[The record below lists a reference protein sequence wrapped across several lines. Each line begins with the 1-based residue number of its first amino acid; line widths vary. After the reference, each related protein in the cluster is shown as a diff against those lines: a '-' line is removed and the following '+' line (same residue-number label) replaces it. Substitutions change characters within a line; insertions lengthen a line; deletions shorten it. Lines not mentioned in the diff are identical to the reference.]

1 MTQIKENSKLIVV
14 TRKDLNPGSQAVQA
28 SHAAIEF
35 IYEHPQLAK
44 DWYNNSKYLV
54 FLSVNNQ
61 KDLLELTE
69 KLSWKGILF
78 SKFYEPDLD
87 DELTAIT
94 LEPSSRARRVV
105 SSIPLMLKELKKEDN
120 LCID

>member
-14 TRKDLNPGSQAVQA
+14 TRKDLNPGSQAIQA

-35 IYEHPQLAK
+35 IYEHPELAHE
-44 DWYNNSKYLV
+44 WYNISKYLV

-61 KDLLELTE
+61 EELLELSD
-69 KLSWKGILF
+69 KLSWKDILF

-87 DELTAIT
+87 NELTAIA

-105 SSIPLMLKELKKEDN
+105 SSIPLLLKEYRKEE
-120 LCID
+120 LCTE